1 MIESAQIAGPVAEV
15 PVTEA
20 PAAEP
25 KRIAAGV
32 TRIVSLDAFRG
43 LVMTLMLGERMRLPE
58 VARAFPHSAIWAL
71 IAYNTEHVD
80 WQGCSLHD
88 LIQPDF
94 SFLVGAALPFSI
106 ASRKMKGASFWNMFG
121 HAVRRALILI
131 FLGIFLRS
139 LTSHQTYFTFEDTLT
154 QIGLGYVFLFLLGF
168 TRVRTQAAT
177 MVLILIAFWLAFALY
192 PAPGPN
198 FDYPSVGVPQNWTH
212 NYTGFLSHWNKNSNL
227 SWAFDVWFLNL
238 FPREHP
244 FVFNEGG
251 WSTLSF
257 IPTIATMIMGLLTGE
272 WLKAAGSKEK
282 DLKEKKLRGLVIA
295 GVALVLLGLAFQWAG
310 ICPIVKRVWTS
321 SYTLYSGGL
330 VLLILAAFY
339 ALMESKGWQRW
350 AFPLVVVGMNS
361 IAVYVMSWTMT
372 DFFGNALD
380 RHFGREIAAIAG
392 PTFQPV
398 LHGFAIMLIFWL
410 ILFLMYRRKI
420 FLKI

>member
-1 MIESAQIAGPVAEV
+1 MIESAQIAS
-15 PVTEA
+15 
-20 PAAEP
+20 PAAEAP
-25 KRIAAGV
+25 VEEPRRIAEGV
-32 TRIVSLDAFRG
+32 TRLVSLDAFRG

-58 VARAFPHSAIWAL
+58 VARAFPHSAMWAL
-71 IAYNTEHVD
+71 IAFNTEHVD

-88 LIQPDF
+88 LIQPAF

-106 ASRKMKGASFWNMFG
+106 ASRKRRGEAFGHMFG

-131 FLGIFLRS
+131 VLGIFLRS
-139 LTSHQTYFTFEDTLT
+139 LTSAQTYFTFEDTLT

-168 TRVRTQAAT
+168 TRARTQAV
-177 MVLILIAFWLAFALY
+177 VLILILICFWAAFALY
-192 PAPGPN
+192 PAPGPQ
-198 FDYPSVGVPQNWTH
+198 FEYARVGVPQNWTH

-257 IPTIATMIMGLLTGE
+257 IPTLGTMIMGLLAGE
-272 WLKAAGSKEK
+272 WLKAAGSKEQ
-282 DLKEKKLRGLVIA
+282 KLRGLMIA
-295 GVALVLLGLAFQWAG
+295 GMGLVLLGLACQWTG

-330 VLLILAAFY
+330 VVLILAGFY
-339 ALMESKGWQRW
+339 ALIEWKGWRRW

-361 IAVYVMSWTMT
+361 IAVYVMSWTMS

-380 RHFGREIAAIAG
+380 RHVGRAIAAIAG
-392 PTFQPV
+392 PTLQPV

-410 ILFLMYRRKI
+410 ILLWMYRRKI
-420 FLKI
+420 FLRI

>member
-1 MIESAQIAGPVAEV
+1 MIESAQIASPVAEA
-15 PVTEA
+15 PV
-20 PAAEP
+20 AEP
-25 KRIAAGV
+25 KRIAEGV
-32 TRIVSLDAFRG
+32 TRLVSLDAFRG
-43 LVMTLMLGERMRLPE
+43 MVMTLMLGERMRLPE
-58 VARAFPHSAIWAL
+58 VARAFPHSAMWAL
-71 IAYNTEHVD
+71 IAFNTEHVD

-88 LIQPDF
+88 LIQPAF

-106 ASRKMKGASFWNMFG
+106 ASRKRKGEAFGHMFG

-139 LTSHQTYFTFEDTLT
+139 LTSPQTYFTFEDTLT

-168 TRVRTQAAT
+168 TRARTQVV
-177 MVLILIAFWLAFALY
+177 VLILILICFWAAFALY
-192 PAPGPN
+192 PAPGPQ
-198 FDYPSVGVPQNWTH
+198 FEYARVGVPQNWTH

-244 FVFNEGG
+244 FLFNEGG

-257 IPTIATMIMGLLTGE
+257 IPTLGTMIMGLLAGE
-272 WLKAAGSKEK
+272 WLKAAGSKEQ
-282 DLKEKKLRGLVIA
+282 KLRGLIIA
-295 GVALVLLGLAFQWAG
+295 GIGLVLLGLACQWTG

-330 VLLILAAFY
+330 VVLILAGFC
-339 ALMESKGWQRW
+339 ALIEWKGWRRW

-361 IAVYVMSWTMT
+361 IAVYVMSWTMS

-380 RHFGREIAAIAG
+380 RHVGGAIAAIAG
-392 PTFQPV
+392 PTLQPV

-410 ILFLMYRRKI
+410 ILLWMYRRKI
-420 FLKI
+420 FLRI